1 MGYEKSFGQQT
12 VIIVSKEKCT
22 KSINK
27 RSGQLFKQ
35 HRKKEIFYPFKS
47 NYCLTGEIFHQFSQ
61 KKTKKKMIQRYVFD
75 ITIKKGFS
83 SRFHL

>member
-22 KSINK
+22 NSINK

-35 HRKKEIFYPFKS
+35 RCKNDMFYPFKS

-61 KKTKKKMIQRYVFD
+61 KKTRKIIQRYVFD